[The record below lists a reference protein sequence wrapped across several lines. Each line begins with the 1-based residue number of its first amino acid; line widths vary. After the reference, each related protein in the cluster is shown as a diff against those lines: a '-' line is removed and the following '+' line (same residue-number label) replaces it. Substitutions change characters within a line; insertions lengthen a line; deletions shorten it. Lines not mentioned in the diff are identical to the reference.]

1 MAGQILGNR
10 YQVERQIGKQTGRWT
25 LLARDLTTQ
34 EQVVLKLLFLDEQLE
49 WDDLK
54 LFEREVEILKSLSHP
69 CIPRYLG
76 YFEHDLPNDKA
87 LVLIQTYVEGKSLE
101 QCLQEGRRFNEAE
114 AKQLAKALLGIL
126 SYLHGRQPPIVHRDI
141 KPSNIL
147 LANRQLYLVDFG
159 SVKTL
164 TGSDSTAFT
173 IVGTYGYMPPEQF
186 SGRAL
191 PASDLYS
198 LGATLIAL
206 IAGTHPS
213 SLPHQGVK
221 IDLSSF
227 QLSAEFADWLGW
239 LTESSLERRAKTVQ
253 EALDALEQGRQQRR
267 QTASGQTPVAKPA
280 DSKITL
286 TKEADSLEIIL
297 PSRLGQTCLQ
307 IDPQQIALS
316 HKRLG
321 FQTGRP
327 QVSPRQSVSRL
338 EIYRSANSP
347 SVDPA
352 ETQIFL
358 WAGGQKY
365 ELTSH
370 TTLTEAEVNWLAYE
384 LSTWLKLPISTR

>member
-34 EQVVLKLLFLDEQLE
+34 ELVVLKLLFLDEQLE

-76 YFEHDLPNDKA
+76 YFEHELPNDKA

-198 LGATLIAL
+198 LAATLIAL

-221 IDLSSF
+221 IDLSAF
-227 QLSAEFADWLGW
+227 QLSPEFAEWLGW
-239 LTESSLERRAKTVQ
+239 LTESSLERRAKTAQ
-253 EALDALEQGRQQRR
+253 EALEALEQGRHNQQAAKDL
-267 QTASGQTPVAKPA
+267 TAIAKPE

-286 TKEADSLEIIL
+286 TKDANSLEVIL
-297 PSRLGQTCLQ
+297 PSRLGQTYLQ
-307 IDPQQIALS
+307 IDAQQIVLS

-327 QVSPRQSVSRL
+327 QASPRQSISRL
-338 EIYRSANSP
+338 EIYQAANQLSGE
-347 SVDPA
+347 PA
-352 ETQIFL
+352 NPQILL

-365 ELTSH
+365 ELNSPAA
-370 TTLTEAEVNWLAYE
+370 LTEAEVKWLAHE